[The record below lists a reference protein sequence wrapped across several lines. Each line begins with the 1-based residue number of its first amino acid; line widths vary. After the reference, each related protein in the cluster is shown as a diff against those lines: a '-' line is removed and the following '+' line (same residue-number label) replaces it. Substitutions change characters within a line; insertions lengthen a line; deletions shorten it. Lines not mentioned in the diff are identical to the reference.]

1 MLFRSLQGMAI
12 NVLGG
17 LSGAL
22 LGALLVMGQAKFGW
36 LTLEGSVVP
45 AYPVRLSAW
54 DVMGTLAVVVL
65 VGGIGSSA
73 MVRHLIR
80 RHQA

>member
-1 MLFRSLQGMAI
+1 
-12 NVLGG
+12 
-17 LSGAL
+17 
-22 LGALLVMGQAKFGW
+22 MGQAEFGW

-65 VGGIGSSA
+65 VGGIGSST

-80 RHQA
+80 RQQA